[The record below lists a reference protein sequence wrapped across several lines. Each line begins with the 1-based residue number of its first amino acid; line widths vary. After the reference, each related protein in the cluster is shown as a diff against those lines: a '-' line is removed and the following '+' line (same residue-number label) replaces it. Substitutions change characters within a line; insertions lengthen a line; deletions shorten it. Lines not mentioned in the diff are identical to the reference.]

1 MGKLFGRERALC
13 RLSSVPSLLA
23 DVKLSS
29 PRPKK
34 AGLKVDKAL
43 AELKAKP
50 LQLHESLERF
60 NQEWKGAR

>member
-1 MGKLFGRERALC
+1 M
-13 RLSSVPSLLA
+13 PSLLA